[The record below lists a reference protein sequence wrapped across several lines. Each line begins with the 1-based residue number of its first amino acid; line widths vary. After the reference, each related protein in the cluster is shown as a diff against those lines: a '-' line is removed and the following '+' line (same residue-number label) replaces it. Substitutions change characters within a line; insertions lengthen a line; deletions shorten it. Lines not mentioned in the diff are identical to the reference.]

1 MKVTERAVGEKV
13 GRTVVPSLLMNSAE
27 RRNKMEARDVK
38 QQRRQ
43 QRLQAN
49 EVHAVQTENDRRAAL
64 EAEGC
69 CYFCTEPGCQRLFLT
84 AHGRRMHAV
93 NCGGG
98 RCSVEELK
106 AAAAASLSPAT
117 IQKMLQTAATIR
129 KQCDQPIGP
138 ATRQN
143 NEAERE
149 QLSPAPRDATWDLPL
164 GWATHESNPS
174 KNDQYSKESTGL
186 LRRLF
191 EDGVTGAR
199 TEAEDAA
206 KIMKAYFD
214 GGVGK
219 DFSHRKSRRQ
229 IKAWFGRIAKKHKA
243 GGLPAREKAPAT
255 VTASGTVLDPE
266 IVRVHQQL
274 LHAAPIGP
282 ATRPEASTQQQ
293 PAQQP
298 ALQPQPAQQTP
309 APQPAPQPAHQRT
322 QPRAKSAAPTVPLN
336 NAGESASV
344 VSMSMSEKRK
354 EGKRRRQEEEKKL
367 EAAKDA
373 QKIQAAAARSSRAR
387 RRGDEEACNN
397 GPLAAC
403 DSSASSGRGKRL
415 CASREAA

>member
-1 MKVTERAVGEKV
+1 MLRGSGDAETLCDGTPRLPHSPAFLGVPVSVGL
-13 GRTVVPSLLMNSAE
+13 RLALL
-27 RRNKMEARDVK
+27 
-38 QQRRQ
+38 
-43 QRLQAN
+43 
-49 EVHAVQTENDRRAAL
+49 
-64 EAEGC
+64 
-69 CYFCTEPGCQRLFLT
+69 
-84 AHGRRMHAV
+84 
-93 NCGGG
+93 
-98 RCSVEELK
+98 
-106 AAAAASLSPAT
+106 AT

-143 NEAERE
+143 HEAERE

-164 GWATHESNPS
+164 GWAAHESNPS

-298 ALQPQPAQQTP
+298 AL
-309 APQPAPQPAHQRT
+309 HD
-322 QPRAKSAAPTVPLN
+322 
-336 NAGESASV
+336 G
-344 VSMSMSEKRK
+344 
-354 EGKRRRQEEEKKL
+354 RRR
-367 EAAKDA
+367 D
-373 QKIQAAAARSSRAR
+373 
-387 RRGDEEACNN
+387 
-397 GPLAAC
+397 
-403 DSSASSGRGKRL
+403 RL
-415 CASREAA
+415 